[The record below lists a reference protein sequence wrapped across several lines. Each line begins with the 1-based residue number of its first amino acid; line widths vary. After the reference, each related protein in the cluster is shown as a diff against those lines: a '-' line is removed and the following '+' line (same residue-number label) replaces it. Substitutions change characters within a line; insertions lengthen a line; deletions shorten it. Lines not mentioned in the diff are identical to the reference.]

1 MGPGSGRPL
10 QAKIYPVPLGASG
23 GCEAGE
29 SLEWV
34 SGGLRGGE
42 GQPSESPS
50 SEQHVVLRDG
60 PCNPVQHL
68 LSALCGP
75 ALCSVPRPLGSC
87 RQATAGQVVAMEKAE
102 GIWDGLGKALSWSF
116 IYAFSQQMR

>member
-1 MGPGSGRPL
+1 M
-10 QAKIYPVPLGASG
+10 
-23 GCEAGE
+23 
-29 SLEWV
+29 WV

-75 ALCSVPRPLGSC
+75 GPALSAMTLPSGSC
-87 RQATAGQVVAMEKAE
+87 RQAAAGEVVPMEEAE
-102 GIWDGLGKALSWSF
+102 GIWDGLGKALSRSF
-116 IYAFSQQMR
+116 IYAFNQ